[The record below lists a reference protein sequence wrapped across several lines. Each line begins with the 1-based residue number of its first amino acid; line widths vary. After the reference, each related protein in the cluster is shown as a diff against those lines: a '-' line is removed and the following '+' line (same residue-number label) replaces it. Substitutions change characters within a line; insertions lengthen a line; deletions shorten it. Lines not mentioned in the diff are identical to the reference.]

1 MSALGIRLPR
11 QAVWPSVLLA
21 SGGAVGLFAA
31 GSQGSE
37 LLLAAGLG
45 TALFVLGS
53 VNWRLSAAG
62 LGLYTVFAGFVT
74 IATYPAT
81 ATASLAKDVLF
92 VVPIYVGLLADPEA
106 RRSVRVFWDEHRW
119 VGRCVIAFTAMV
131 VAQVFNPNLPS
142 ILVGLVGLRVWALY
156 LPFLL
161 VGFTLA
167 RQGRTLPVL
176 RYMAAVS
183 SLPLLI
189 GIAQA
194 TLMRAGMADL
204 ATFWYGEAGP
214 AITQRFATFEV
225 GGGVITRVAST
236 LPHTAQYFALT
247 MAGTAVGLAL
257 VSADARRRLAYRAF
271 LALAVVAG
279 LLSGARGAL
288 FSVPL
293 LVSIF
298 LLVPGGS
305 RVGIPA
311 GAPRRAG
318 SRVGV
323 AVLAALGL
331 VVGSA
336 VLRIDTV
343 ETASYLGE
351 VASAEFTD
359 LVIDGTS
366 EALDATVVGLGS
378 GSNTNAARYV
388 SDEGA
393 LVVDRWLESWYVKAL
408 VELGVVGLAAQIA
421 LVLSLLLAL
430 LGVARRGAG
439 AGPRG
444 LAAAAVALVGWTA
457 LYAVKGGFMDTEP
470 MNLLFWFVPGLALG
484 AAQPPTV
491 GDR

>member
-1 MSALGIRLPR
+1 MSALEVRLPR
-11 QAVWPSVLLA
+11 QVVWPAVLLA
-21 SGGAVGLFAA
+21 TGGVVGLFASGVRGSDTLLGA
-31 GSQGSE
+31 GIA
-37 LLLAAGLG
+37 LAFFALG
-45 TALFVLGS
+45 VA
-53 VNWRLSAAG
+53 NWRLSAAA
-62 LGLYTVFAGFVT
+62 LAVYTVFAGFVT

-81 ATASLAKDVLF
+81 ATASLAKDLLF
-92 VVPIYVGLLADPEA
+92 VAPIYVGLLADPEA
-106 RRSVRVFWDEHRW
+106 RRSVRMLWDEHRW
-119 VGRCVIAFTAMV
+119 VGRCVIAFVAV
-131 VAQVFNPNLPS
+131 VVLQVFNPSLPS
-142 ILVGLVGLRVWALY
+142 IVVGLVGLRVWALY

-167 RQGRTLPVL
+167 RQGRAMSTL
-176 RYMAAVS
+176 RYLAAVS
-183 SLPLLI
+183 TLPLLI
-189 GIAQA
+189 GVAQA
-194 TLMRAGMADL
+194 ALMRAGQADL

-214 AITQRFATFEV
+214 AITQRFATFEI

-257 VSADARRRLAYRAF
+257 VSADARRSPAHRAF
-271 LALAVVAG
+271 LGLAVVAG

-293 LVSIF
+293 LVAIF
-298 LLVPGGS
+298 LLVPGRRRAGS
-305 RVGIPA
+305 EA
-311 GAPRRAG
+311 GGPRRAG
-318 SRVGV
+318 SRAGI
-323 AVLAALGL
+323 AALAALGL

-343 ETASYLGE
+343 ETVTYLGE

-366 EALDATVVGLGS
+366 EALDATTLGLGA

-388 SDEGA
+388 SAEGT

-408 VELGVVGLAAQIA
+408 VELGVVGLVVQVA
-421 LVLSLLLAL
+421 LVLSLMLAL
-430 LGVARRGAG
+430 LGVARRGSA
-439 AGPRG
+439 PRG
-444 LAAAAVALVGWTA
+444 LVAAAVALIGWTA

-484 AAQPPTV
+484 AAPPPTV